1 MREDCRTL
9 CLFPSRTCDD
19 EPGLFPRS
27 SKRPLCVS
35 LSLSLCDEESQQ
47 KNRFT
52 RTQTS
57 SKKWGRG
64 TRFLIDFFTPGDRF
78 SRQKIDN
85 EQEARGREKEYTRGR
100 HKKHKLTS
108 GRVPQQRVRKYNINN
123 NSNTCI
129 YNSNTSRLNSR
140 ALLKHHHHLAS
151 RLVSFFFG
159 VEEEEEEEGAA
170 VS

>member
-1 MREDCRTL
+1 
-9 CLFPSRTCDD
+9 
-19 EPGLFPRS
+19 
-27 SKRPLCVS
+27 
-35 LSLSLCDEESQQ
+35 
-47 KNRFT
+47 
-52 RTQTS
+52 
-57 SKKWGRG
+57 
-64 TRFLIDFFTPGDRF
+64 LIDFFTPGDRF
-78 SRQKIDN
+78 SLWQKIDN

-100 HKKHKLTS
+100 HKKHKKAS

-129 YNSNTSRLNSR
+129 YNSNTWRLNSR
-140 ALLKHHHHLAS
+140 ALLKHHHLHHLAS